1 MILPNS
7 NQIFILLLYHFS
19 LFGSPKAALEV
30 VKKVLHCFLSLGGSS
45 SGWWAGKAIGSRA
58 VKTKAI
64 KIGTGDRL
72 QPRSGINFERS
83 YMVLHRW
90 QRETRKF
97 CHVSGCCC
105 LLLCYWFLRCVIG
118 RYDLLLVVAVCSWF
132 VAVAF
137 FSFFF
142 HCVTAFFWLLHITH
156 NVSLQSLLC
165 YKQLRVTRW
174 KRKIYLAW
182 FKTISAWTPGTMNVS
197 SNQSARGNPWKS
209 FNIARGWT

>member
-1 MILPNS
+1 MCYAFCNVILPNS
-7 NQIFILLLYHFS
+7 NEIFILLLYHFS

-58 VKTKAI
+58 VKTKVI

-118 RYDLLLVVAVCSWF
+118 RYDLLLVVAVWYC
-132 VAVAF
+132 VLRLVTGCYCMLLVCCCF
-137 FSFFF
+137 FFFLFFF
-142 HCVTAFFWLLHITH
+142 HCYGFFLVVAHH
-156 NVSLQSLLC
+156 S
-165 YKQLRVTRW
+165 
-174 KRKIYLAW
+174 
-182 FKTISAWTPGTMNVS
+182 
-197 SNQSARGNPWKS
+197 
-209 FNIARGWT
+209 

>member
-90 QRETRKF
+90 KRETRKF

-105 LLLCYWFLRCVIG
+105 LVLSVTGSYGV
-118 RYDLLLVVAVCSWF
+118 LLVVTTCYWLLLFGTVCYGLLPVVTVCSWF
-132 VAVAF
+132 VAVAI

-142 HCVTAFFWLLHITH
+142 HCVTAFFWLLHIIH
-156 NVSLQSLLC
+156 NVSL
-165 YKQLRVTRW
+165 
-174 KRKIYLAW
+174 
-182 FKTISAWTPGTMNVS
+182 
-197 SNQSARGNPWKS
+197 
-209 FNIARGWT
+209 